1 MHIPGHAA
9 FGAHKPDGL
18 TRTARLLF
26 WLALVAIVGLNLF
39 NVGQPILE
47 QHGFRQTQTALT
59 AHYLQFEGFSL
70 RYPTPVVGEPW
81 SIPFEF
87 PIYQQLVATAASA
100 LGTPLTAT
108 GRVVNLI
115 FVLLCCVP
123 LRCGLRRLQV
133 DPAAIDFSLAL
144 FLSSPIYLF
153 WAGTFMIEG
162 AALCFTLAF
171 LYYALKVFQRDVSNR
186 DFVLLGIFLGLALL
200 QKITTPAPVLAL
212 FGLAAGYLVLIRR
225 QAAPVPGFVVKLAV
239 SVLIPVILGVA
250 WVKFSDAVKLDN
262 PIGALLTSA
271 KLSAWNYGT
280 LEQRL
285 SGDFW
290 GKVVFNRNIKKA
302 AFNVIGLLFVI
313 AALIHLHDTSARRVI
328 AGAAALFVLPFL
340 LFPNLHTIHV
350 YYQTA
355 NSVFLSVAVGV
366 AVVHLLHLARPTSGA
381 LGGALLAA
389 FITSNLYFFQSN
401 YFDQKRRHF
410 DGTERTLA
418 IGAYIRAN
426 TPADKPVIWYGFDW
440 SSEAAF
446 YSGRRSL
453 TVPDWERLE
462 LDVLENP
469 GWFLRE
475 TPSAIVHCPT
485 RQHDAEIA
493 QGLAQHH
500 PQARIVQVA
509 GCSIHLP

>member
-1 MHIPGHAA
+1 MHIPGHVA
-9 FGAHKPDGL
+9 FGARTPDGL
-18 TRTARLLF
+18 TRAARLLF

-59 AHYLQFEGFSL
+59 AHYLQLEGFSL

-87 PIYQQLVATAASA
+87 PIYQQIVATATSA

-108 GRVVNLI
+108 GRVINLI
-115 FVLLCCVP
+115 FVLLCCIP
-123 LRCGLRRLQV
+123 LHCGLRRLKV
-133 DPAAIDFSLAL
+133 DQAAIDFSLAL
-144 FLSSPIYLF
+144 FLTSPIYLF

-171 LYYALKVFQRDVSNR
+171 LYYAIKVFQRDVRNR
-186 DFVLLGIFLGLALL
+186 DFVFLGAFLALALL
-200 QKITTPAPVLAL
+200 QKITTVAPELAL
-212 FGLAAGYLVLIRR
+212 FGLVAGYLVLVGR
-225 QAAPVPGFVVKLAV
+225 QAAPIKGFVWKLAV
-239 SVLIPVILGVA
+239 SVLVPAILGVA

-313 AALIHLHDTSARRVI
+313 GAFFMVRDKIARRVI
-328 AGAAALFVLPFL
+328 AAGMVLFVLPFM
-340 LFPNLHTIHV
+340 LFTNLHAIHN

-366 AVVHLLHLARPTSGA
+366 AVIYVLHERQWGRKAMGVGVLVAFIASN
-381 LGGALLAA
+381 AA
-389 FITSNLYFFQSN
+389 FFHNN
-401 YFDQKRRHF
+401 YFDLKRMTF
-410 DGTERTLA
+410 TGDERTLA
-418 IGAYIRAN
+418 VASYVKTH

-440 SSEAAF
+440 SSEPAF
-446 YSGRRSL
+446 YSERRSL
-453 TVPDWERLE
+453 TVPDWEQLE

-469 GWFLRE
+469 GRFLKSP
-475 TPSAIVHCPT
+475 PSAIVHCPT
-485 RQHDAEIA
+485 QRHDAELARGIA
-493 QGLAQHH
+493 ERY
-500 PQARIVQVA
+500 PQARSAAVA
-509 GCSIHLP
+509 GCQIHLL

>member
-59 AHYLQFEGFSL
+59 AHYLQREGFSL

-87 PIYQQLVATAASA
+87 PIYQQIVATAAST

-108 GRVVNLI
+108 GRVINLI
-115 FVLLCCVP
+115 FVMLCCVP
-123 LRCGLRRLQV
+123 LRCGLRRLKL
-133 DPAAIDFSLAL
+133 DEAAIDFSLAL
-144 FLSSPIYLF
+144 FLTSPIYLF

-313 AALIHLHDTSARRVI
+313 AAFVVVRDRLARRII
-328 AGAAALFVLPFL
+328 AASLALFVLPFL
-340 LFPNLHTIHV
+340 LFTNLHAIHN

-366 AVVHLLHLARPTSGA
+366 AVIYVLRERRLGHGA
-381 LGGALLAA
+381 LGVGVLVA
-389 FITSNLYFFQSN
+389 FVVSNAVFFHNN
-401 YFDQKRRHF
+401 YFDLKRMTF
-410 DGTERTLA
+410 TGAERTLA
-418 IGAYIRAN
+418 VASYVKAH
-426 TPADKPVIWYGFDW
+426 TPADQPVIWFGFDW
-440 SSEAAF
+440 SSEPAF

-462 LDVLENP
+462 LDVLDNP
-469 GWFLRE
+469 GRFLRS
-475 TPSAIVHCPT
+475 TPSAIVLCPT
-485 RQHDAEIA
+485 PRHDAELARGIA
-493 QGLAQHH
+493 ERY
-500 PQARIVQVA
+500 PQARTAVVA
-509 GCSIHLP
+509 DCRIHLL